1 MCLRVVKE
9 TYSETIRV
17 WFEDIIVVLIVSS
30 LWCWLILV
38 LSRGVGPCEDSE
50 DDDSL

>member
-1 MCLRVVKE
+1 MVLLKCLRVVKE

-17 WFEDIIVVLIVSS
+17 WFEDILVILIVSS

-38 LSRGVGPCEDSE
+38 LSKGIGPCDN
-50 DDDSL
+50 DRD